1 MRFTVLWLS
10 LLSAFVAALSI
21 AANGENASTVSKM
34 TSAKLDG
41 RTIICNMVQNSHC
54 QEAIKSL
61 QATLVTML
69 EKKFEEL
76 TAALNKTAF
85 HGTVRYF
92 LQIAVFFMTFSL
104 FWGSF
109 PWTGQTFT
117 SCKEIYA
124 NHK

>member
-61 QATLVTML
+61 QAILVTML

-85 HGTVRYF
+85 HGTVRY
-92 LQIAVFFMTFSL
+92 LLRIPVFFYDIQFILGFFSL
-104 FWGSF
+104 DRSDV
-109 PWTGQTFT
+109 
-117 SCKEIYA
+117 YLL
-124 NHK
+124 